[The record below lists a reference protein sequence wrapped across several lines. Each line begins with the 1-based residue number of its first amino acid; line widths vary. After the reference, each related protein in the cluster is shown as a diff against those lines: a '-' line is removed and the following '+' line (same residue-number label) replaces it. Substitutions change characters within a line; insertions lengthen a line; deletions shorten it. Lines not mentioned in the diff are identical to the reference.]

1 MNKQHRKTT
10 LTPQQPFSAA
20 DLVHRG
26 ESLMVEFK
34 SDRKC
39 LSDRDLVDAI
49 AAMANS
55 EGGVLL
61 LGVED
66 DGTVTGLHRT
76 HADAEDGIPPL
87 VENRTDPPI
96 AVSVERVAVDG
107 KDIAVIRVPKSLRLV
122 GTTEGKYLRRRIGPD
137 RRPQV
142 VAVRPAD
149 IVSHQSSLG
158 LLDPSA
164 LVLEGV
170 SVSELDPL
178 QRVRL
183 RQFIDRY
190 HGDSA
195 LASLPDAQLDAALGL
210 CVETNGEAH
219 PTVAGLLLLGTE
231 TLLRKHVPAHEAAFQ
246 VLQGTK
252 VRVNEFSRK
261 PILEI
266 FERFEMLFRAQ
277 VVEDEMDIG
286 MFRLPIP
293 NWDETAWREAFV
305 NALVHRDY
313 SRLGTVIVQFN
324 DNGLTISSPGGLVEG
339 LTPETLLTAPP
350 RSRNPLLA
358 DAVKRIGLAERTG
371 RGIDRI
377 YEGVLRNGRPAPDFS
392 ATNEATFSV
401 TMAAVPADLSFVR
414 MLQDRPDHG
423 VGLKAD
429 ALLEIV
435 EEHQNVENGT
445 PSTSPMNGGKRVNHD
460 GSDGKRASYESKIL
474 KFIREHGFTTTRDTM
489 RECGVP
495 RLTAIRLQR
504 FLCDRGLLTRTGAG
518 NDTRYEMP
526 R

>member
-1 MNKQHRKTT
+1 M
-10 LTPQQPFSAA
+10 
-20 DLVHRG
+20 
-26 ESLMVEFK
+26 
-34 SDRKC
+34 
-39 LSDRDLVDAI
+39 
-49 AAMANS
+49 
-55 EGGVLL
+55 
-61 LGVED
+61 
-66 DGTVTGLHRT
+66 
-76 HADAEDGIPPL
+76 
-87 VENRTDPPI
+87 
-96 AVSVERVAVDG
+96 
-107 KDIAVIRVPKSLRLV
+107 
-122 GTTEGKYLRRRIGPD
+122 GTTDGKYLRRRIGPD
-137 RRPQV
+137 GRPQV

-149 IVSHQSSLG
+149 VVSFQSSLG

-170 SVSELDPL
+170 SESELDPL

-183 RQFIDRY
+183 RQFIERY
-190 HGDSA
+190 HGDAA
-195 LASLPDAQLDAALGL
+195 LATLPDAELDAALGL
-210 CVETNGEAH
+210 CVETDGARH
-219 PTVAGLLLLGTE
+219 PTVAGLLILGTE
-231 TLLRKHVPAHEAAFQ
+231 KLLRTHIPAHEAAFQ

-252 VRVNEFSRK
+252 VRVNEFSRR

-286 MFRLPIP
+286 LFRLPIP

-324 DNGLTISSPGGLVEG
+324 DGGLTISSPGGLIEG
-339 LTPETLLTAPP
+339 ITTETLLTAAP

-414 MLQDRPDHG
+414 MLQNRPDHG

-429 ALLEIV
+429 ALLEIAGEHPV
-435 EEHQNVENGT
+435 ET
-445 PSTSPMNGGKRVNHD
+445 PVPQISAPNRHE
-460 GSDGKRASYESKIL
+460 ESSQHPLSNEGRIVAYV
-474 KFIREHGFTTTRDTM
+474 REHGKIATR
-489 RECGVP
+489 EAQAICGIS
-495 RLTAIRLQR
+495 RRA
-504 FLCDRGLLTRTGAG
+504 TRTALEHLCRSGILRPEG
-518 NDTRYEMP
+518 KTRKASYVMC
-526 R
+526 

>member
-1 MNKQHRKTT
+1 MNEPPNHTSVNAC
-10 LTPQQPFSAA
+10 PSAA
-20 DLVHRG
+20 DLIRRG
-26 ESLMVEFK
+26 ESLTVEFK

-39 LSDRDLVDAI
+39 LPDRELVEAL

-55 EGGVLL
+55 QGGVVL

-66 DGTVTGLHRT
+66 DGTVTGLHKA
-76 HADAEDGIPPL
+76 HADAETGIPPL
-87 VENRTDPPI
+87 VESRTDPPL
-96 AVSVERVAVDG
+96 AVSVERTAVDG
-107 KDIAVIRVPKSLRLV
+107 TAVAAIRVRKSPRLV
-122 GTTEGKYLRRRIGPD
+122 GTTDGKYLRRRIGPD
-137 RRPQV
+137 GRPQV

-149 IVSHQSSLG
+149 IVSFQSSLG

-170 SVSELDPL
+170 SASELDPL

-183 RQFIDRY
+183 RQFIERY
-190 HGDSA
+190 HGDAA
-195 LASLPDAQLDAALGL
+195 LASLPDAELDAALGL
-210 CVETNGEAH
+210 CVETDGALH
-219 PTVAGLLLLGTE
+219 PTVAGLLILGTE
-231 TLLRKHVPAHEAAFQ
+231 KLLRTHIPAHEAAFQ

-252 VRVNEFSRK
+252 VRVNEFSRR

-286 MFRLPIP
+286 LFRLPIP

-324 DNGLTISSPGGLVEG
+324 DGGLTISSPGGLIEG
-339 LTPETLLTAPP
+339 ITTETLLTAAP

-429 ALLEIV
+429 ALLKIAGER
-435 EEHQNVENGT
+435 QNVENGT
-445 PSTSPMNGGKRVNHD
+445 QSASPTDGGKRVNRD
-460 GSDGKRASYESKIL
+460 GLDGKRVSNESRVL

-489 RECGVP
+489 RECGVS